1 MVKFSAANTK
11 LKRLYDVE
19 ELGMFLIDWKKDSKG
34 YSEKKIYSFDL
45 LSGHSCPFADKC
57 LSKAIQTPEGRRIQ
71 DGPNTE
77 FRCYSASQEVLF
89 TNVYNSRRENFDA
102 LRGKSKQEMF
112 SILESALPKNAGIV
126 RLHSSGEFFS
136 QDYFDAWLALAIC
149 NPDIL
154 FYAYT
159 KSLPYWVNRI
169 SMIPDNL
176 VLTASYGGRRDNLI
190 SEYELRSVKVIN
202 HPSEAD
208 GLEIDHTD
216 EHACRPSLKNQD
228 FCLILHGI
236 QPANTAAS
244 AGIKRMKLE
253 GVEFSYS

>member
-1 MVKFSAANTK
+1 MPKFSNANTK
-11 LKRLYDVE
+11 LKRLYQIP
-19 ELGMFLIDWKKDSKG
+19 ELAPFLVKR
-34 YSEKKIYSFDL
+34 KIYSFDL
-45 LSGHSCPFADKC
+45 LSGHSCPFANKC
-57 LSKAIQTPEGRRIQ
+57 LSKAVVTDEGRRIQ

-89 TNVYNSRRENFDA
+89 TGVYNLRKGNFDV
-102 LRGKSKQEMF
+102 LRKKTKQEMF

-154 FYAYT
+154 FYTYT

-169 SMIPDNL
+169 SMIPDNFI
-176 VLTASYGGRRDNLI
+176 LTASRGGRRDDMI
-190 SEYELRSVKVIN
+190 EQYDLRSVKVVF
-202 HPSEAD
+202 HPDEAG

-216 EHACRPSLKNQD
+216 EHACRPSLKNEN
-228 FCLILHGI
+228 FCLILHGVQKGNSVASSSI
-236 QPANTAAS
+236 Q
-244 AGIKRMKLE
+244 RMKKE
-253 GVEFSYS
+253 GIVFSYS

>member
-1 MVKFSAANTK
+1 MVKFSPANTK
-11 LKRLYDVE
+11 LKRLYQIE
-19 ELGMFLIDWKKDSKG
+19 ELAPFLLRKR
-34 YSEKKIYSFDL
+34 KIYSFDL

-57 LSKAIQTPEGRRIQ
+57 LSKAVVTENGRRIQ

-77 FRCYSASQEVLF
+77 FRCYSASQEVIF
-89 TNVYNSRRENFDA
+89 TGVYNLRKENFDA

-112 SILESALPKNAGIV
+112 SRLEAALPKNAGII

-169 SMIPDNL
+169 SMIPDNFI
-176 VLTASYGGRRDNLI
+176 LTASRGGRRDDMI
-190 SEYELRSVKVIN
+190 DKYDLRSVKVVF
-202 HPSEAD
+202 HPDEAG

-228 FCLILHGI
+228 FALILHGV
-236 QPANTAAS
+236 QKGNSAAS
-244 AGIKRMKLE
+244 SAIQRLKREKI
-253 GVEFSYS
+253 EFSYS

>member
-11 LKRLYDVE
+11 LKRLYAVP
-19 ELGMFLIDWKKDSKG
+19 ELAPFLTGKR
-34 YSEKKIYSFDL
+34 KIYSFDL

-57 LSKAIQTPEGRRIQ
+57 LSKAVVTENGRRIQ

-77 FRCYSASQEVLF
+77 FRCYSASQEVIF
-89 TNVYNSRRENFDA
+89 TGVYNLRKENFEA
-102 LRGKSKQEMF
+102 LRGKNKQEMF
-112 SILESALPKNAGIV
+112 SILDNSLPKNAGIV

-136 QDYFDAWLALAIC
+136 QDYFDCWLGLAIL

-169 SMIPDNL
+169 GMIPDNFI
-176 VLTASYGGRRDNLI
+176 LTASRGGRRDNLI
-190 SEYELRSVKVIN
+190 SEYDLRSVKVVF
-202 HPSEAD
+202 HPDEAG

-228 FCLILHGI
+228 FALLLHGQNPKNSAAAVAI
-236 QPANTAAS
+236 QRLKKEK
-244 AGIKRMKLE
+244 I
-253 GVEFSYS
+253 EFSYS